1 MKTRVKGF
9 ALILLV
15 FFLVGWIPVEVTTG
29 EIWTFYA
36 PAQKPHDD
44 VILVIYN
51 GNPFDTYA
59 FRVTVYDGTF
69 QVVSSVDVQ
78 VLPLSVYSD
87 YSEDWCEE
95 VGGLAK
101 ATFER
106 LDTAET
112 DDLHAG
118 VMFSYPCDGD
128 PLWHGYIPLLVR
140 SP

>member
-51 GNPFDTYA
+51 GNPLT
-59 FRVTVYDGTF
+59 
-69 QVVSSVDVQ
+69 
-78 VLPLSVYSD
+78 LMP
-87 YSEDWCEE
+87 
-95 VGGLAK
+95 
-101 ATFER
+101 FE
-106 LDTAET
+106 
-112 DDLHAG
+112 
-118 VMFSYPCDGD
+118 
-128 PLWHGYIPLLVR
+128 
-140 SP
+140 